1 MAAIEAGPGPDSSDQ
16 GGQQMKK
23 LMRLVKR
30 VAHEEK
36 GITGLET
43 AIILIA
49 FVVVAT
55 VFAFVVLSTGLFSSE
70 RGKEA
75 VYSGL
80 QKTEGSLELRGSVI
94 AVTTNGAISK
104 IIFDVANAAAGEPV
118 NLDPAATSNKMVVDY
133 RDANVNVA
141 DVPWTVNWIVPP
153 QSSAPN
159 NLLQEGKLAEIDI
172 DVSTLTDGNGTAVTL
187 GANQAFTLE
196 VKPPLGG
203 TMVIARTTPAGLDAV
218 VDLH

>member
-1 MAAIEAGPGPDSSDQ
+1 M
-16 GGQQMKK
+16 
-23 LMRLVKR
+23 KR
-30 VAHEEK
+30 VIGLVRRAAREDE

-80 QKTEGSLELRGSVI
+80 QKTRGSLELRGSVV
-94 AVTTNGAISK
+94 ANTDGTNVTSIV
-104 IIFDVANAAAGEPV
+104 FDVANAAGGEPV
-118 NLDPAATSNKMVVDY
+118 NLDPAAVSNKMVIDY
-133 RDANVNVA
+133 RDSDVNVA
-141 DVPWTVNWIVPP
+141 DIAWTVNFLVGDTD
-153 QSSAPN
+153 
-159 NLLQEGKLAEIDI
+159 NLLENGELGEITVDTSAQNLI
-172 DVSTLTDGNGTAVTL
+172 
-187 GANQAFTLE
+187 ANKAFTFE
-196 VKPPLGG
+196 VKPSLGG
-203 TMVIARTTPAGLDAV
+203 TMVIARTTPAGLDTV